1 MFLLPIIYNLLILFF
16 LQIVFIKVCKMRN
29 SWHIITFILYCFI
42 TIVFKDENYSFIQS
56 IEYFFLNLII
66 LISYIVFLTA
76 IFNESPSLFY
86 LNDSDENNFINKGFI
101 KHRLKLMKKNGLIN
115 NYEKITSKGKFV
127 LMLSIFL
134 SNIFFKE
141 ND

>member
-1 MFLLPIIYNLLILFF
+1 MFLLPVIYNFLILFF
-16 LQIVFIKVCKMRN
+16 LQIIFIKFFKMRN
-29 SWHIITFILYCFI
+29 NWHIITFILYCFI

-56 IEYFFLNLII
+56 IKYFLLNLII

-76 IFNESPSLFY
+76 ILNDSPSLFY
-86 LNDSDENNFINKGFI
+86 LNNSNEKNFINKGFI
-101 KHRLKLMKKNGLIN
+101 RHRLKLMKKNGLIN
-115 NYEKITSKGKFV
+115 NYEKITRKGKFI